1 MAKASASASVVT
13 RRASLQLEK
22 LVGRQTLNVRVPR
35 DVSDKDFARLGRS
48 IIEVIRNH
56 TGCACLS
63 GVIDV
68 ILKDDLQDAINV
80 ELG

>member
-1 MAKASASASVVT
+1 MAKASASAVT

-22 LVGRQTLNVRVPR
+22 LVGRQTLNVVVPR
-35 DVSDKDFARLGRS
+35 DISDKDFARLGKS
-48 IIEVIRNH
+48 IVDVIRNH

-68 ILKDDLQDAINV
+68 LLRDELQGAINV

>member
-1 MAKASASASVVT
+1 MATAQRVAM
-13 RRASLQLEK
+13 LQLEK

-35 DVSDKDFARLGRS
+35 EIAANDFARLGKS
-48 IIEVIRNH
+48 IVDIIHSH
-56 TGCACLS
+56 TGCNCLS

-68 ILKDDLQDAINV
+68 VLKDELQEAIRV